1 MIKPNSGALR
11 ARNYTKRRQEQ
22 GDVKTTVWLNG
33 KINAELQA
41 LAKQEGVTRDE
52 LIERI
57 CNGYIEFK
65 ARPVTQPHE

>member
-1 MIKPNSGALR
+1 MIKTNPGALR

-22 GDVKTTVWLNG
+22 GDVKTTVWLKG
-33 KINAELQA
+33 KTNAVIQEM
-41 LAKQEGVTRDE
+41 AKQEGVTRDE

-65 ARPVTQPHE
+65 TRPVTQLHE

>member
-65 ARPVTQPHE
+65 TRPVTQPHE

>member
-1 MIKPNSGALR
+1 MIKPNPGALR

-41 LAKQEGVTRDE
+41 LAKQDGVTRDE

-65 ARPVTQPHE
+65 TRPVTQHHE

>member
-1 MIKPNSGALR
+1 MIKTNPGALR

-22 GDVKTTVWLNG
+22 GDVKTTVWLKG
-33 KINAELQA
+33 KTNAVIQEM
-41 LAKQEGVTRDE
+41 AKQDGVTRDE

-65 ARPVTQPHE
+65 TRPVTQHHE